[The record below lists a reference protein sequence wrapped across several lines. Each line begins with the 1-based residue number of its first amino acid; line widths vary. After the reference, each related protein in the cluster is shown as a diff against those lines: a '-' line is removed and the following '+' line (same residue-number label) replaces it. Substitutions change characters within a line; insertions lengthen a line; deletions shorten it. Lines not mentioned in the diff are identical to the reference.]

1 MVSPASVE
9 NDVGVCNL
17 SFQNSLL
24 PWKSRLDI
32 EQEVADVSPPS
43 LCDCSRREV
52 IRCFGALM
60 LPVLIQYRKQWWTFA
75 LSE

>member
-9 NDVGVCNL
+9 NDVGACNL

-32 EQEVADVSPPS
+32 EQEVADVFPPH
-43 LCDCSRREV
+43 LCVTVPD
-52 IRCFGALM
+52 G
-60 LPVLIQYRKQWWTFA
+60 K
-75 LSE
+75 